1 MSFWPAKRP
10 ASAAQHRQANSL
22 PPAHIPTICL
32 QISKYS
38 GEKFS
43 LGKVFTTQH
52 HRDVK
57 LGERLGTRA
66 AVREECWGFPTVT
79 GSVGCPLP
87 PLLPLP
93 PTRCKCCLFACLAST
108 AAESQA
114 KAESLT
120 NQQHE
125 QEKAIKGKQV
135 ELQEAQRQL
144 AAWQA
149 KVRVSLHACMHGAGA
164 AAGWPA

>member
-87 PLLPLP
+87 PPAVAHPWSAPLP
-93 PTRCKCCLFACLAST
+93 VLVVQPALRSSPLNLNLYPGRRRVWCH
-108 AAESQA
+108 
-114 KAESLT
+114 
-120 NQQHE
+120 QQPHYNPDT
-125 QEKAIKGKQV
+125 IMNCVYGRDPGHHHHTHIMSHV
-135 ELQEAQRQL
+135 E
-144 AAWQA
+144 
-149 KVRVSLHACMHGAGA
+149 
-164 AAGWPA
+164 P